1 MHTVYVFCRLS
12 YQIVSLSF
20 IIHIGLL
27 SSIIHVC
34 LTKLCD
40 RWIKPYG
47 FCKRKNKF
55 YFHKH
60 SDNKIFKKKKFTG
73 TYIYLCTAYILG
85 FRCLNHRMHNVNK
98 NPIRF
103 PTTQQNIIYRYS
115 TYITTIF
122 HLLVHC

>member
-27 SSIIHVC
+27 SSIKHVC

-47 FCKRKNKF
+47 FCKRKNEF
-55 YFHKH
+55 YFNLKTQTFRQQ
-60 SDNKIFKKKKFTG
+60 NIQKKKYTS
-73 TYIYLCTAYILG
+73 TYIYVYQAWGNRNRVIVIDC
-85 FRCLNHRMHNVNK
+85 ND
-98 NPIRF
+98 
-103 PTTQQNIIYRYS
+103 YS
-115 TYITTIF
+115 F
-122 HLLVHC
+122 WSNRQ